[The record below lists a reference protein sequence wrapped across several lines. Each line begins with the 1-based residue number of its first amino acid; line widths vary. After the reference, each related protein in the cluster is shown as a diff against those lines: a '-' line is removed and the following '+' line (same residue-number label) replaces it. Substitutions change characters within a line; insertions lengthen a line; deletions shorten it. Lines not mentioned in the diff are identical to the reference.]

1 MSSIDQEVWVSLVVW
16 IFLVLAGLRYREFYI
31 MAFASLM
38 GFILSILILTLG
50 WTLLGLGLLCV
61 NLYLMYQS
69 LVNW

>member
-1 MSSIDQEVWVSLVVW
+1 MNEEVWVSLVVW

-31 MAFASLM
+31 LAFSGLI
-38 GFILSILILTLG
+38 GFILSVLILSLG

>member
-1 MSSIDQEVWVSLVVW
+1 MSEINQEVWVSLVVW

-31 MAFASLM
+31 LAFASLM
-38 GFILSILILTLG
+38 GFILSILILTQG

-69 LVNW
+69 LANW

>member
-1 MSSIDQEVWVSLVVW
+1 MSEINQEVWVSLVVW

-31 MAFASLM
+31 LAFSSLM
-38 GFILSILILTLG
+38 GFILSILILTQG